1 MSASIP
7 VITNFIG
14 NINDY
19 LTHLLLKGTSLVEFS
34 NSGIKHALLMEVLW
48 V

>member
-34 NSGIKHALLMEVLW
+34 NSGIEHVLPMNGL
-48 V
+48 